1 MSMNVN
7 KGSVY
12 GKLTVLSEYEG
23 RDKIRKHWVCQCS
36 CGKSV
41 IAKDNSLKTGNTKS
55 CGCASAEANTKNT
68 AEDNKLRSIWYN
80 MKRRCDNKDNDFYPN
95 YGGRGIT
102 YDSSWED
109 FDNFKKD
116 MEAGF
121 SVGMSLER
129 VDVNKGYCKDNCS
142 WIDIKD
148 QAKNRTK
155 PRNNSSGYCGV
166 SPHKRKGE
174 VVSFRARWSEDG
186 KYFCKYFSVKKLT
199 YEVAYKMAC
208 EYRQKKIESLGYGEN
223 HGR

>member
-55 CGCASAEANTKNT
+55 CGCARAEANTKNT

-186 KYFCKYFSVKKLT
+186 KYFCEYFSVKKLT